1 MGRFYFHLR
10 REGELVTDDE
20 GTELP
25 NVRAA
30 RREAEQGAREML
42 AEAIKAGGDTIP
54 DAFIVADEHG
64 REVDTVLLATLLPKP
79 LRK

>member
-1 MGRFYFHLR
+1 MRRFYFHLR
-10 REGELVTDDE
+10 REGELVADDE

-25 NVRAA
+25 SVTAA

-42 AEAIKAGGDTIP
+42 AEAIKSGRDTIP